1 MQVTRSGRAA
11 PLVGAGSRQDRQRSV
26 ALTAGALVS
35 LFLVGPAQSQT
46 ATPVAAT
53 TPHRA
58 AMPSKPPSLP
68 VALPADCAIPPE
80 LARFEHALT
89 RTSAAL
95 RSERTV
101 KIVAFGSSS
110 TEGAGASS
118 RAATYPSRL
127 ALELARAF
135 PGRRF
140 NVLNRGIGGELTANM
155 MARLETDVIAEKPD
169 LVLWQAGTNAV
180 LHDSPLKPNAVL
192 LHKGIGRMKAV
203 GADVVLIDLQYA
215 PKVLAKPEAPTMVG
229 LIAATAE
236 AEQVEVFRRSDLMRH
251 WHEVVGLPFSSFLS
265 PDGLHLNDWSYRCIA
280 KALGIAIA
288 EAARRPLEAP
298 PPKIVAGKRPR

>member
-1 MQVTRSGRAA
+1 MIGV
-11 PLVGAGSRQDRQRSV
+11 GSRHDRLRSV
-26 ALTAGALVS
+26 MLTAGALVS
-35 LFLVGPAQSQT
+35 LFVVGPAESQT

-53 TPHRA
+53 VPLQRA
-58 AMPSKPPSLP
+58 ALPATPPKTP
-68 VALPADCAIPPE
+68 VALPADCGIPPE
-80 LARFEHALT
+80 LARFEHPLT
-89 RTSAAL
+89 RTAAML
-95 RSERTV
+95 KAAKDV
-101 KIVAFGSSS
+101 KVVAFGSSS

-118 RAATYPSRL
+118 RAASYPSRL
-127 ALELARAF
+127 AIDLGRAF

-140 NVLNRGIGGELTANM
+140 NVLNRGIGGEETAAM

-180 LHDSPLKPNAVL
+180 LHDSPLKPNAQL
-192 LHKGIGRMKAV
+192 LHKGIARMKAV

-215 PKVLAKPEAPTMVG
+215 PKVLAKPDAPTMVG

-280 KALGIAIA
+280 RALSIAIA
-288 EAARRPLEAP
+288 EAARRPLDAP
-298 PPKIVAGKRPR
+298 APKIVASKRPR